1 MLIAVDRIHT
11 PMNVVKIPHSEN
23 HTVLVDPIT
32 VAVYQAPKRDDYTV
46 GVKPFSVSLPGDGLS
61 SLEYVIARF
70 DTESEGETFIKM
82 LNICAG
88 VGIEKFYPWY
98 YNRETREY
106 EPPNVKEEML
116 VKLRGKMNKSE
127 MQRKIDGAPTA
138 ADISRMLADKQ
149 RIIEQRD
156 RALGAANTAITAL
169 TEACAELEKELVNL
183 VTA

>member
-1 MLIAVDRIHT
+1 MLIAIDRIHT
-11 PMNVVKIPHSEN
+11 PMNVVKIPQSVN
-23 HTVLVDPIT
+23 HTVLIDPHT
-32 VAVYQAPKRDDYTV
+32 VTVYQEPNRNDYTV
-46 GVKPFSVSLPGDGLS
+46 GVKPFSVHIADDGAS
-61 SLEYVIARF
+61 ILEYVVARF
-70 DTESEGETFIKM
+70 DTEPEGQSFVDM

-88 VGIEKFYPWY
+88 IGIEKFYPWH

-106 EPPNVKEEML
+106 EPPDVKEEML

-138 ADISRMLADKQ
+138 ADISRMLAEKQ

-169 TEACAELEKELVNL
+169 TEACAELEKEL
-183 VTA
+183 TA